1 MVTCRNATKY
11 AVLWPSEIPILAI
24 YAPIICTAP
33 CVMFLMRAECRS
45 ITWASGR
52 GLGPGNRE
60 FLGPVKWHLAD
71 RRVPFGPQKT
81 RTNCNVHKETLRYIK
96 IDLNFT
102 KVRNYFEKR

>member
-1 MVTCRNATKY
+1 MVTCRVSKCY
-11 AVLWPSEIPILAI
+11 QVCCAVALRNCPLYYFSYL
-24 YAPIICTAP
+24 CTYNLYGPVRNVFDA
-33 CVMFLMRAECRS
+33 CRS
-45 ITWASGR
+45 LTWTSGR
-52 GLGPGNRE
+52 GLGP
-60 FLGPVKWHLAD
+60 VKWHRAD